1 MAYTNSDIESRA
13 CSLMTFSIPTESAG
27 MLKAVCASAAAELES
42 RLRKGVSSES
52 IKELFVT
59 AAGVLA
65 LSMYIELGGVATDR
79 IGSFSAGNLSVSLDG
94 SAVSAS
100 AASLRKYAERMLS
113 AYIDGDGFEFVGVR
127 G

>member
-13 CSLMTFSIPTESAG
+13 RSLMTFSIPTESAG

-100 AASLRKYAERMLS
+100 AASCENMPNECCRH
-113 AYIDGDGFEFVGVR
+113 I
-127 G
+127 